1 MKTLIMINI
10 SEIQP
15 GELIKVLVNLE
26 DDIEDEIYAK
36 VKETNTDYV
45 VVSYYSETSMT
56 YKGARLYELEERD
69 ELVQEENLSEHHQS
83 TDYFK
88 NVKDNLYYM
97 IDEIDSEEESDIIDE
112 SDDSGSDLEDFIVSD
127 SEVDGVVIPPSN
139 SRIIDKEWK
148 EWEPRSP
155 GSLRYKQ
162 MVDNIESIARIQAEK
177 LNFIIFKNIVYN
189 GSDYYMVCRRQTKK

>member
-10 SEIQP
+10 SDIQP

-36 VKETNTDYV
+36 VKENNRDYV
-45 VVSYYSETSMT
+45 VVSYYTETSMT
-56 YKGARLYELEERD
+56 YKGARLYELEDND
-69 ELVQEENLSEHHQS
+69 ELVQEENLSEHHQINN
-83 TDYFK
+83 YFK

-127 SEVDGVVIPPSN
+127 SEIDGVVIPPSN

-162 MVDNIESIARIQAEK
+162 MVDNIESIARVQADD
-177 LNFIIFKNIVYN
+177 LNF
-189 GSDYYMVCRRQTKK
+189 

>member
-36 VKETNTDYV
+36 VKENNRDYV
-45 VVSYYSETSMT
+45 VVSYYTETSMT
-56 YKGARLYELEERD
+56 YKGARVYELEDND

-83 TDYFK
+83 NYYFK
-88 NVKDNLYYM
+88 NVKDNLYCM

-127 SEVDGVVIPPSN
+127 SEIDGVVIPPSN

-162 MVDNIESIARIQAEK
+162 MVDNIESIARVQADD
-177 LNFIIFKNIVYN
+177 LNF
-189 GSDYYMVCRRQTKK
+189 

>member
-36 VKETNTDYV
+36 VKENNRDYV
-45 VVSYYSETSMT
+45 VVSYYTETSMT
-56 YKGARLYELEERD
+56 YKGARLYELEDND
-69 ELVQEENLSEHHQS
+69 ELVQEENLSEHHQ
-83 TDYFK
+83 TNNYFK
-88 NVKDNLYYM
+88 NVKDNLYCM

-127 SEVDGVVIPPSN
+127 SEIDGIVMPPSN

-148 EWEPRSP
+148 EWKPRSP

-162 MVDNIESIARIQAEK
+162 TIDNIESIVRLQTDD
-177 LNFIIFKNIVYN
+177 LNF
-189 GSDYYMVCRRQTKK
+189 

>member
-56 YKGARLYELEERD
+56 YKGARLYELEDTD
-69 ELVQEENLSEHHQS
+69 ELVQEENLSEHHQTS
-83 TDYFK
+83 DYFK

-97 IDEIDSEEESDIIDE
+97 IDEIDSEEDSDIVDE

-127 SEVDGVVIPPSN
+127 SEVDGVVIPPSDC
-139 SRIIDKEWK
+139 RMIDKEWK

-155 GSLRYKQ
+155 GSLRYKK
-162 MVDNIESIARIQAEK
+162 MVDNIESIAKIQADE
-177 LNFIIFKNIVYN
+177 LNF
-189 GSDYYMVCRRQTKK
+189 